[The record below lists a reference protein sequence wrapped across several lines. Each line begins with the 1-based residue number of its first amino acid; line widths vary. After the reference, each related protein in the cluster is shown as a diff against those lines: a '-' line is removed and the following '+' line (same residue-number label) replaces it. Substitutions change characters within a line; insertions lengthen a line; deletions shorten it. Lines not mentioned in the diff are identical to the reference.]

1 VRYEVD
7 PDNPYPNEYTGHVRV
22 KLKNGSVVEERQAHI
37 RGGRHEPL
45 SRADVE
51 DKFRGNCAYG
61 GWSDAQAESFL
72 MWARGA
78 FQSRAIDLTAF
89 RL

>member
-1 VRYEVD
+1 MD

-22 KLKNGSVVEERQAHI
+22 KLKSGSVVEERQAHI
-37 RGGRHEPL
+37 RGGKHEPL

-51 DKFRGNCAYG
+51 DKFTGNCAYG

-72 MWARGA
+72 IWARGA
-78 FQSRAIDLTAF
+78 FDARTVDLSAF
-89 RL
+89 RK